1 MNEQDEIKYILAT
14 STPKND
20 NKISPKN
27 QSQPTNINIDKSIKI
42 SGNHINILSRGF
54 GILLLLLLGM
64 IFF

>member
-27 QSQPTNINIDKSIKI
+27 QSHPTNINIDKSVKI
-42 SGNHINILSRGF
+42 SGNHINILSSGF
-54 GILLLLLLGM
+54 GILLLLLLGL